1 MTTQSEKIP
10 ELINHV
16 NSQPRT
22 SRTTCTECHLATDP
36 GRSDKAKLGPTMG
49 KSHKRPLNHP
59 FPNLNEWEKSYTN
72 NKQFTYK

>member
-49 KSHKRPLNHP
+49 NHI
-59 FPNLNEWEKSYTN
+59 NVL
-72 NKQFTYK
+72 